1 MHDGRFNKLIEV
13 IKHYNS
19 IGNNKKVSKQLKTV
33 MNLTD
38 NERVDLVAFL
48 LTLTDNEFLF
58 DKRFVYPR

>member
-1 MHDGRFNKLIEV
+1 MHDGRFNKLTEV
-13 IKHYNS
+13 VKHYNS
-19 IGNNKKVSKQLKTV
+19 LGNKKNVSKQFKKS

>member
-1 MHDGRFNKLIEV
+1 MHDGRFKKLTEV

-19 IGNNKKVSKQLKTV
+19 IGNGKNLPKQLQKSI
-33 MNLTD
+33 NLTD

-58 DKRFVYPR
+58 NKRFSYPR

>member
-1 MHDGRFNKLIEV
+1 MHDGRFNKLTQVIE
-13 IKHYNS
+13 HYNS
-19 IGNNKKVSKQLKTV
+19 IIVNKSLPKQLQKR

-58 DKRFVYPR
+58 NKRFAYPR